1 MKKLSAIIIAVL
13 ILAVSVIYIVA
24 TETSVD
30 ASSRVELQDKK
41 SENESCCSSD
51 IEEVSMSD
59 LTENSL
65 YQLNSEWT
73 NQFGNKIN
81 LTELK
86 GKKQIVTMIF
96 ANCTYACPILVNDM
110 RRIEERLSKEELK
123 NVQFTLFTIDPERD
137 TPEKLKE
144 FAQNQNLNL
153 SRWQLLISSK
163 SDIADLAAL
172 MGFRYKKENDGS
184 YSHSNII
191 SILNEDGELIHQQ
204 VGLSQ
209 DIEKTLNVIRN
220 QNKQGA

>member
-1 MKKLSAIIIAVL
+1 MKKLSLIIIAVL
-13 ILAVSVIYIVA
+13 ILTVSVIYIVA

-41 SENESCCSSD
+41 SEKESCCSSD
-51 IEEVSMSD
+51 MEEVSMSE
-59 LTENSL
+59 LSENSL
-65 YQLNSEWT
+65 YQLNSDWT

-81 LTELK
+81 LTELR

-110 RRIEERLSKEELK
+110 RKIEDRLSKEELK

-153 SRWQLLISSK
+153 SRWQLLTSSK

-209 DIEKTLNVIRN
+209 DIEKTLQVIKN
-220 QNKQGA
+220 QNKQGV

>member
-13 ILAVSVIYIVA
+13 ILTVSVIYIVA

-30 ASSRVELQDKK
+30 ASPQVERQDNIK
-41 SENESCCSSD
+41 ETESCCSSD
-51 IEEVSMSD
+51 MEEVSISD

-110 RRIEERLSKEELK
+110 RRIEERLSKEELR

-153 SRWQLLISSK
+153 SRWQLLTSSK

-172 MGFRYKKENDGS
+172 LGCRYKKENDSS

-191 SILNEDGELIHQQ
+191 SILNEDGELIHQLS
-204 VGLSQ
+204 GLSQ
-209 DIEKTLNVIRN
+209 EIEKTLNVIRN
-220 QNKQGA
+220 QNKQGV

>member
-13 ILAVSVIYIVA
+13 ILTVSVIYIIA

-30 ASSRVELQDKK
+30 ASSRAELQEKK
-41 SENESCCSSD
+41 SEKESCCSSD
-51 IEEVSMSD
+51 IEEVSMND

-110 RRIEERLSKEELK
+110 RRIEERFSKEELK

-153 SRWQLLISSK
+153 SRWQLLTSSK

-172 MGFRYKKENDGS
+172 MGFRYKRENDGS

-209 DIEKTLNVIRN
+209 DIEKTLKVIRN

>member
-1 MKKLSAIIIAVL
+1 MKKLSVIIIAIL
-13 ILAVSVIYIVA
+13 ILTVSVIYIVA

-30 ASSRVELQDKK
+30 ASSRAELQDKK
-41 SENESCCSSD
+41 SEKESCCSSD
-51 IEEVSMSD
+51 MEEVSMSE
-59 LTENSL
+59 LSENSL
-65 YQLNSEWT
+65 YQLNSDWT

-81 LTELK
+81 LTDLR
-86 GKKQIVTMIF
+86 GRKQIVTMIF
-96 ANCTYACPILVNDM
+96 ANCTYVCPILVNDM
-110 RRIEERLSKEELK
+110 RRIEDRLSKEELK

-153 SRWQLLISSK
+153 SRWQLLTSSK

-191 SILNEDGELIHQQ
+191 SILNEEGELIHQQ
-204 VGLSQ
+204 AGLSQ
-209 DIEKTLNVIRN
+209 EIEKTLNVIRN
-220 QNKQGA
+220 QNKQGV

>member
-13 ILAVSVIYIVA
+13 ILTVSVIFIVA

-41 SENESCCSSD
+41 SEKESCCSSD

-81 LTELK
+81 LTKLK

-110 RRIEERLSKEELK
+110 RRIEERLSKEELR
-123 NVQFTLFTIDPERD
+123 NVRFTLFTIDPERD

-153 SRWQLLISSK
+153 SRWQLLTSSK

-172 MGFRYKKENDGS
+172 MGFRYKRENDGS

>member
-13 ILAVSVIYIVA
+13 ILTVSVIYIIA

-30 ASSRVELQDKK
+30 ASSRAELQEKK
-41 SENESCCSSD
+41 SEKESCCSSD
-51 IEEVSMSD
+51 IEEVSMND

-110 RRIEERLSKEELK
+110 RRIEERFSKEELK

-153 SRWQLLISSK
+153 SRWQLLTSSK

-172 MGFRYKKENDGS
+172 MGFRYKRENDGS

-209 DIEKTLNVIRN
+209 DIEKTLNVLRN

>member
-13 ILAVSVIYIVA
+13 ILTVSVIYIVA

-41 SENESCCSSD
+41 SEKESCCSSD
-51 IEEVSMSD
+51 MEEVSMSD

-86 GKKQIVTMIF
+86 EKKQIVTMIF

-110 RRIEERLSKEELK
+110 RRIEERLSKEELR
-123 NVQFTLFTIDPERD
+123 NVRFTLFTIDPERD

-153 SRWQLLISSK
+153 SRWQLLTSSK

-172 MGFRYKKENDGS
+172 LGFRYKKENDGS

-204 VGLSQ
+204 AGLSQ
-209 DIEKTLNVIRN
+209 EIEKTLNVIRN
-220 QNKQGA
+220 QNKQGV

>member
-13 ILAVSVIYIVA
+13 ILTVSVIYIVA

-51 IEEVSMSD
+51 MEEVSMSD

-65 YQLNSEWT
+65 YQLSSEWT

-153 SRWQLLISSK
+153 SRWQLLTSSK

-172 MGFRYKKENDGS
+172 MGFRYKRENDGS

>member
-13 ILAVSVIYIVA
+13 ISTVSVIYIVA

-30 ASSRVELQDKK
+30 ASSRVELQDTK
-41 SENESCCSSD
+41 SEKESCCSSD
-51 IEEVSMSD
+51 MEEVSMSD

-81 LTELK
+81 LTELR
-86 GKKQIVTMIF
+86 GNKQIVTMIF

-110 RRIEERLSKEELK
+110 RRIEERLSKEELR
-123 NVQFTLFTIDPERD
+123 NVRFTLFTIDPERD

-153 SRWQLLISSK
+153 SRWQLLTSSK

-172 MGFRYKKENDGS
+172 MGFRYKRENDGS

>member
-153 SRWQLLISSK
+153 SRWQLLTSSK

-209 DIEKTLNVIRN
+209 DIEKTLNVLRN

>member
-13 ILAVSVIYIVA
+13 ILTVSVIYIVA

-41 SENESCCSSD
+41 SEKESCCSSD
-51 IEEVSMSD
+51 MEEVSISE

-110 RRIEERLSKEELK
+110 RRIEEQLSKDELR
-123 NVQFTLFTIDPERD
+123 NVQFTLFTIDPDRD

-153 SRWQLLISSK
+153 SRWQLLTSSK

-191 SILNEDGELIHQQ
+191 SILNENGELIHQQ
-204 VGLSQ
+204 AGLSQ
-209 DIEKTLNVIRN
+209 EIEKTLNVIRN
-220 QNKQGA
+220 QNKQGV

>member
-13 ILAVSVIYIVA
+13 ILTVSVIYIVA

-41 SENESCCSSD
+41 SEKESCCSSD
-51 IEEVSMSD
+51 MEEVSISE

-73 NQFGNKIN
+73 NQFGNNIN
-81 LTELK
+81 LTELR

-110 RRIEERLSKEELK
+110 RRIEEQLSKDELR
-123 NVQFTLFTIDPERD
+123 NVQFTLFTIDPDRD

-153 SRWQLLISSK
+153 SRWQLLTSSK

-191 SILNEDGELIHQQ
+191 SILNENGELIHQQ
-204 VGLSQ
+204 AGLSQ
-209 DIEKTLNVIRN
+209 EIEKTLNVIRN
-220 QNKQGA
+220 QNKQGV